1 MHIHYASAC
10 GVVLKWTAPGLSETG
25 RVEEWGWVKNVSLTI
40 QVLLL
45 GRHHLVRGGFA
56 NGASHIGSGELVLRR
71 GDAIRQSLS
80 RHFLPVASTT
90 TSRINFR
97 GKDSRNAYDI
107 RRQKRRNPRWLCR
120 NRQCQFLLL
129 VSKQSAW
136 NGVFK
141 STKNICLQFNS
152 IKFGVYARVGFSTMD
167 NAPIT

>member
-1 MHIHYASAC
+1 MLWCWS
-10 GVVLKWTAPGLSETG
+10 GQRQV
-25 RVEEWGWVKNVSLTI
+25 WVRLNTLRNEGESKNVSLTI

-56 NGASHIGSGELVLRR
+56 NGTSNLGSGELVLRR

-107 RRQKRRNPRWLCR
+107 RRQKMRRNPRWLYR
-120 NRQCQFLLL
+120 NRQCRFILL
-129 VSKQSAW
+129 VSNQSAW
-136 NGVFK
+136 NDVFK
-141 STKNICLQFNS
+141 STKIYVWSLFL
-152 IKFGVYARVGFSTMD
+152 KFGRCRRLCMGWFQHHG
-167 NAPIT
+167 